1 MFYPA
6 SAGLQVAICGLHYVM
21 PPSAGFL
28 VLHPPCEIESPRRL
42 RRLASRLRAARAFRA
57 SRTAVGRALAGSSA
71 AANSVCRGEAQNRCR
86 FGVAATLSAVASIK
100 GARRFL
106 RQACAAVLR
115 RVAAISRGYALCVGP
130 GITWQ
135 STRTSYRPAFAGLLS
150 AGHFYVMPRSAELLV
165 LESQCD
171 LEWLRPARKLASRVR
186 RVRALRAPRTAVGC
200 SFRGFVGRREQC
212 VLWGSSEPLSVWG
225 RCDAEGSRRHPPG
238 PDARARSVCRFPA
251 ASGGSLKRARP
262 LHRLWHNMAIDTDV
276 LSAGFRRPTVRR
288 SFLRYAFVR

>member
-1 MFYPA
+1 MPL
-6 SAGLQVAICGLHYVM
+6 SAEFLAFRPQCDGE
-21 PPSAGFL
+21 PP
-28 VLHPPCEIESPRRL
+28 RL
-42 RRLASRLRAARAFRA
+42 LCTLASRSQRTRAFLA
-57 SRTAVGRALAGSSA
+57 PRTAAGLVPHGFGGSRARRALSGCSEALSVRGCCDAKRRRGHPEGAELLAQGVSCSP
-71 AANSVCRGEAQNRCR
+71 AANGGSFKRARLLHGPWHNKAIDTDV
-86 FGVAATLSAVASIK
+86 LSAGV
-100 GARRFL
+100 RR
-106 RQACAAVLR
+106 
-115 RVAAISRGYALCVGP
+115 P
-130 GITWQ
+130 
-135 STRTSYRPAFAGLLS
+135 LS

-288 SFLRYAFVR
+288 SFLR